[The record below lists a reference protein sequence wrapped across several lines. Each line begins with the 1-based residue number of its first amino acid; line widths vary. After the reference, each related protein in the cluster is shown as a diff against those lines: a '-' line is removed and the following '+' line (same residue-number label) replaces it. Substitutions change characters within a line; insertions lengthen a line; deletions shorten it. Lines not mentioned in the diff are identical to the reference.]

1 MEDIMKIK
9 KGFILRDVGGKTYV
23 VAVGEL
29 SKTFNGM
36 VTLNETG
43 KFLWQ
48 ELEKGATKEEL
59 LVKMLSEFEGAE
71 EETVKQDI
79 DMFISKLEKDKVLE

>member
-1 MEDIMKIK
+1 MKIK

-79 DMFISKLEKDKVLE
+79 DMFISKLEKDKVLEQD

>member
-1 MEDIMKIK
+1 MKIK

-79 DMFISKLEKDKVLE
+79 DMFISKLEKDKVLEQA

>member
-1 MEDIMKIK
+1 MKIK